1 MVALASTAKELK
13 YVRYLLMELGAEPR
27 PTNLYCDNQSAITIS
42 KNGILTSKVKHID
55 IRHNFIKECINREIL
70 KVSFVSTT
78 ENLADLFTKPA
89 SKNRI
94 YGVIKDM
101 IQITKS
107 ENCNNL
113 EMVKNHKKSRNFNK
127 SNQNKTNNR
136 KNKKMRKR
144 HNY

>member
-1 MVALASTAKELK
+1 
-13 YVRYLLMELGAEPR
+13 MELGAESR

-107 ENCNNL
+107 EKCNNINL
-113 EMVKNHKKSRNFNK
+113 NMVKNHEWARTINFKMTRHQLKS
-127 SNQNKTNNR
+127 
-136 KNKKMRKR
+136 NKKMRKR
-144 HNY
+144 HNYTRVKNKNEMNTVQ